1 MSVFASFL
9 CTNIALSS
17 AQHAHY
23 HQWIHHA
30 SRRAVS
36 LSSTAS
42 TAPTSTSSVAV
53 AELDSS
59 PNPSPSSVA
68 ASSAPSGTSGT
79 APSSAVSGSTSS
91 SSLTPKGN
99 KAGLGGFPKI
109 QVNNEAALDQYA
121 PYVSWYSDYW
131 PNTTDYTSGTYTV
144 KGIGMVSPQNPIPSP
159 LAHHPPSTT
168 PPNPPSKH

>member
-1 MSVFASFL
+1 MSIFASIL

-23 HQWIHHA
+23 QQWNHHA
-30 SRRAVS
+30 SRGAVS
-36 LSSTAS
+36 PRSTAS
-42 TAPTSTSSVAV
+42 TAPTSTPSVAI

-59 PNPSPSSVA
+59 PNPSSVA
-68 ASSAPSGTSGT
+68 ASIAPSGTSGT
-79 APSSAVSGSTSS
+79 APSSAVSGSISS

-109 QVNNEAALDQYA
+109 QINNKAALDQYA

-131 PNTTDYTSGTYTV
+131 PNTTDYTSGTYTI
-144 KGIGMVSPQNPIPSP
+144 KGIGMVSSQIPTPSP
-159 LAHHPPSTT
+159 FARPPPSIT
-168 PPNPPSKH
+168 PPYPPSRH